1 MGILGT
7 LLGNDDIAAVPAPSK
22 PVAADSW
29 PRKHVSRNDEV
40 AKAAGVG
47 LVRVRC
53 HHTTWDYLQEQVH
66 HQHEQRIL
74 TPPQAFRPL
83 ADAEITTGSDGIVTV
98 LLGGSSLAVV
108 LDWCHEMQ
116 SVLNQDS
123 ERAIGKRGGLAI
135 SRALDNPTPC
145 DGRTRSTTVIWLDD
159 QIAVENPTSTP

>member
-1 MGILGT
+1 MSVWYASAVTTPPGT
-7 LLGNDDIAAVPAPSK
+7 ISRSRSTTSTSSGFLLRLRHSAH
-22 PVAADSW
+22 AAD
-29 PRKHVSRNDEV
+29 D
-40 AKAAGVG
+40 
-47 LVRVRC
+47 
-53 HHTTWDYLQEQVH
+53 
-66 HQHEQRIL
+66 
-74 TPPQAFRPL
+74 
-83 ADAEITTGSDGIVTV
+83 EITTGSDGIVTV

-135 SRALDNPTPC
+135 SRALDNLTPC